1 MSGLMEPSFADAA
14 SAPSRLVKLTN
25 DFVKFAKSE
34 FFPNCARRIRRP
46 LLIKLLKFKGLRF
59 WHVY

>member
-25 DFVKFAKSE
+25 AFVKFAKSE
-34 FFPNCARRIRRP
+34 FFPNCARIIKR
-46 LLIKLLKFKGLRF
+46 LIFINYLKYKGLGF